1 MRNILM
7 RPPKWLGRILSKIPA
22 YAKMT
27 DICKECRFRD
37 LCEEMKYELEC
48 HDQDKCDRYEAY
60 LEGLESM
67 YYMSE

>member
-1 MRNILM
+1 MSFA
-7 RPPKWLGRILSKIPA
+7 KGA

-37 LCEEMKYELEC
+37 LCEEMEYELEC
-48 HDQDKCDRYEAY
+48 QDQDKCDRYEAY
-60 LEGLESM
+60 LECLESM